1 MQLGKETTTIR
12 KGYKL
17 HFLKSDRVET
27 ILTTLK
33 PSSRAEGELTTDKN
47 EYSVDFIQ
55 RYRDNGFL
63 KIYK

>member
-1 MQLGKETTTIR
+1 MLGKETSTIK

-17 HFLKSDRVET
+17 HFIASDRIET
-27 ILTTLK
+27 ILETVK
-33 PSSRAEGELTTDKN
+33 PSSRAYGELTTDKQ

-55 RYRDNGFL
+55 SYRENGFL